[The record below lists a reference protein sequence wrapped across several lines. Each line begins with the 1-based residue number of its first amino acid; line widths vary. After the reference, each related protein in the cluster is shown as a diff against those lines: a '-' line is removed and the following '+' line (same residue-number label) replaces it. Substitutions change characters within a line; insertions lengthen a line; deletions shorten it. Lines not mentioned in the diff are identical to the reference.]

1 MENLGGNQMKLLSG
15 GDHHGRFRRSIT
27 GLVAGILI
35 VGSIIPETAIA
46 VEAAS
51 PEWGT
56 EWNEEGLI
64 ERNAIESEKETEIQ
78 AYSEKSSEAE
88 SLEQQ
93 TEMESSEVSSKE
105 ETISSEETEDP
116 KNTENI
122 PITDETTEQATMK
135 EVEASASSKT
145 TEELE
150 KEIADQREAMNQV
163 HKDMSTII
171 VDEEE
176 PGIAL
181 MQDNEED
188 LQRQRSAASADLA
201 RLNSLAAQSKA
212 LSQSKSGTIRQC
224 EIVSVNGDNR
234 ISVTASL
241 PATITGTVYLMELN
255 SYEYSLAGKTPV
267 AQAAASSSVT
277 MQVSLGSVQGSDSKL
292 FSKFVVATKN
302 PDGSYTAVTAPS
314 YITNPG
320 VVAAN
325 TFAFPITSSKKGL
338 QANATMVEDSVELG
352 VKHVAVNFCID
363 QMISQNGGIAYNYK
377 GKTYYF
383 NQSYIN
389 AYDALLRSYYENNIQ
404 VSFIVLLGNNKNAE
418 GLLYEAALDTGKY
431 SPNNYALDT
440 SNKEDAE
447 WVEAIMTFL
456 GSRYTRTD
464 GQNGQIVNWILGNEL
479 NTPMYYNWMGSVS
492 FDTYVN
498 ELTRTYRIF
507 TTALKSC
514 YSNVRT
520 YLSFDYCWGSIP
532 NNTDIAFSTR
542 EILDSMDDIIELEG
556 DINWNIAYHAYPF
569 MLKDPVF
576 WDDDAAVVNDSE
588 DSRIV
593 NMKNI
598 QVLTD
603 YVEKN
608 FGKDTRIILSEQG
621 FSCDSTNNQNSQM
634 KQAASYAYGYYISES
649 CDMIDAFIIRAHV
662 DNRIETN
669 QGFYFGLWTNK
680 DGEIEVAN
688 QKRELWEVVKYI
700 DTSSTFEYT
709 NPLLPWVD
717 CVDAWDNTAPRLEN
731 FDPNK
736 FQNIDGSTNDGLPTI
751 ASISYSAHVQNK
763 GWMPYVEA
771 DQKAGTT
778 GENLRVESFK
788 IKLDTN
794 VDGGVSYAAH
804 VQNKGW
810 MTPVTDG
817 QSCGTTGKSLRVE
830 ALWIRLTGELEKE
843 YDVYY
848 RAHIQNEGWLGW
860 ASNGSY
866 AGSLGRSL
874 RMEAFQIKLV
884 KKGAEAPSSTKAA
897 YVK

>member
-1 MENLGGNQMKLLSG
+1 MKLLSG

-122 PITDETTEQATMK
+122 PTTDETTEQATTK

-314 YITNPG
+314 YITNP
-320 VVAAN
+320 
-325 TFAFPITSSKKGL
+325 
-338 QANATMVEDSVELG
+338 
-352 VKHVAVNFCID
+352 
-363 QMISQNGGIAYNYK
+363 
-377 GKTYYF
+377 
-383 NQSYIN
+383 
-389 AYDALLRSYYENNIQ
+389 
-404 VSFIVLLGNNKNAE
+404 
-418 GLLYEAALDTGKY
+418 
-431 SPNNYALDT
+431 
-440 SNKEDAE
+440 
-447 WVEAIMTFL
+447 
-456 GSRYTRTD
+456 
-464 GQNGQIVNWILGNEL
+464 
-479 NTPMYYNWMGSVS
+479 
-492 FDTYVN
+492 
-498 ELTRTYRIF
+498 
-507 TTALKSC
+507 
-514 YSNVRT
+514 
-520 YLSFDYCWGSIP
+520 
-532 NNTDIAFSTR
+532 
-542 EILDSMDDIIELEG
+542 
-556 DINWNIAYHAYPF
+556 
-569 MLKDPVF
+569 
-576 WDDDAAVVNDSE
+576 
-588 DSRIV
+588 
-593 NMKNI
+593 
-598 QVLTD
+598 
-603 YVEKN
+603 
-608 FGKDTRIILSEQG
+608 
-621 FSCDSTNNQNSQM
+621 
-634 KQAASYAYGYYISES
+634 
-649 CDMIDAFIIRAHV
+649 
-662 DNRIETN
+662 
-669 QGFYFGLWTNK
+669 
-680 DGEIEVAN
+680 
-688 QKRELWEVVKYI
+688 
-700 DTSSTFEYT
+700 
-709 NPLLPWVD
+709 
-717 CVDAWDNTAPRLEN
+717 
-731 FDPNK
+731 
-736 FQNIDGSTNDGLPTI
+736 
-751 ASISYSAHVQNK
+751 
-763 GWMPYVEA
+763 
-771 DQKAGTT
+771 
-778 GENLRVESFK
+778 
-788 IKLDTN
+788 
-794 VDGGVSYAAH
+794 
-804 VQNKGW
+804 
-810 MTPVTDG
+810 
-817 QSCGTTGKSLRVE
+817 
-830 ALWIRLTGELEKE
+830 
-843 YDVYY
+843 
-848 RAHIQNEGWLGW
+848 
-860 ASNGSY
+860 
-866 AGSLGRSL
+866 
-874 RMEAFQIKLV
+874 
-884 KKGAEAPSSTKAA
+884 
-897 YVK
+897 